1 MKKVIEILY
10 LHESLLGLG
19 SIVKEINDLELS

>member
-1 MKKVIEILY
+1 MKEYSEKVTEILY

-19 SIVKEINDLELS
+19 KFSERNK